1 MRHTIFLLLIS
12 AVLCSAQ
19 YQPDEVKNR
28 RLSNPSLG
36 TGYMSTAKTA
46 GVTGVTAN
54 LLVKIDA
61 TGNVVNAALGDVGI
75 LGIATNT
82 VGAGLPVEVATRGII
97 NCVADGATVIGNLL
111 GTGTATAGRC
121 KDLGQTNSTAVSLSL
136 QIVGKALSV
145 SGGAGN
151 PVSVQFYGPGH
162 YGAQVAGTDLPT
174 TAPYWRNY
182 TVSYTNAAFIVASTT
197 ATITLQALP
206 ANAAI
211 QGIEIDSTTAVTG
224 AGITAVSCSIGDGT
238 TADVYAP
245 PYDWFAAV
253 TNTNLW
259 IDGGAFVTTKAGH
272 NVVLTCT
279 ANVNFGDG
287 ANTILATGAL
297 NIDLEYATRH

>member
-1 MRHTIFLLLIS
+1 MRRTIFLLLIS

-111 GTGTATAGRC
+111 GSGTATAGRC

-162 YGAQVAGTDLPT
+162 YGAQVAGTDMPASAYPPVTDASPIVWDLGT
-174 TAPYWRNY
+174 K
-182 TVSYTNAAFIVASTT
+182 VVTNGIVTLDHTT
-197 ATITLQALP
+197 ATRALTLTNPLNGGFYTLVIKQDATGGALMTLGAGCTWKVINGGAGLIVLTAA
-206 ANAAI
+206 ANA
-211 QGIEIDSTTAVTG
+211 ID
-224 AGITAVSCSIGDGT
+224 I
-238 TADVYAP
+238 
-245 PYDWFAAV
+245 
-253 TNTNLW
+253 
-259 IDGGAFVTTKAGH
+259 
-272 NVVLTCT
+272 LT
-279 ANVNFGDG
+279 FSYDG
-287 ANTILATGAL
+287 ANC
-297 NIDLEYATRH
+297 YAGVQTNFN